1 MREWMQPGSATDC
14 AVELKPRVGGEFT
27 IITMLPDV
35 EVVNRGEIVTL
46 ERPSKLQ
53 FTWLSSRWGN
63 QETRVTL
70 GLEPADTQWQLVLT
84 HERFPV
90 EHSSGQLT
98 AGWNQMVEK
107 LAGVL
112 DRNLLRVICQVK

>member
-1 MREWMQPGSATDC
+1 MDAARIRYRLRGGAKTASGREVYDHH
-14 AVELKPRVGGEFT
+14 
-27 IITMLPDV
+27 DV
-35 EVVNRGEIVTL
+35 AGREVVNRGEIVTL

-70 GLEPADTQWQLVLT
+70 ELEPADTQWQLVLT